1 MKPSLPLI
9 LLFVL
14 KSDNLEQFIKELFP
28 SFCSCARCLPALCMS
43 FLSLATQYIDLARP
57 VLQKRLKN
65 DQTSQRTFRI
75 FLVINIYLKGL
86 AVGTPMVIFFK
97 TMQEDD
103 RWADV
108 YDDDDNGD
116 DDDGMVIILMLVMM
130 MMILL
135 MVMIFHCCHHIHSDN
150 LDSDYNWWSV
160 LSHKADRRGGISFIG
175 SDHSD
180 EVSHCHRHH
189 HRHHVM

>member
-1 MKPSLPLI
+1 
-9 LLFVL
+9 
-14 KSDNLEQFIKELFP
+14 
-28 SFCSCARCLPALCMS
+28 MS

-108 YDDDDNGD
+108 YDDDDDGD
-116 DDDGMVIILMLVMM
+116 DDDGMA
-130 MMILL
+130 
-135 MVMIFHCCHHIHSDN
+135 
-150 LDSDYNWWSV
+150 SDYYDVDDDDDFIDGYDFSL
-160 LSHKADRRGGISFIG
+160 LS
-175 SDHSD
+175 
-180 EVSHCHRHH
+180 SHTQW
-189 HRHHVM
+189 

>member
-1 MKPSLPLI
+1 MATHKVGFDNVVKCQNLMKPSLPLI

-28 SFCSCARCLPALCMS
+28 FFRSCARCLPALCMS
-43 FLSLATQYIDLARP
+43 CLSLATQYIDLARP

-103 RWADV
+103 R
-108 YDDDDNGD
+108 
-116 DDDGMVIILMLVMM
+116 
-130 MMILL
+130 
-135 MVMIFHCCHHIHSDN
+135 
-150 LDSDYNWWSV
+150 
-160 LSHKADRRGGISFIG
+160 
-175 SDHSD
+175 
-180 EVSHCHRHH
+180 
-189 HRHHVM
+189 

>member
-1 MKPSLPLI
+1 
-9 LLFVL
+9 
-14 KSDNLEQFIKELFP
+14 
-28 SFCSCARCLPALCMS
+28 MS

-108 YDDDDNGD
+108 YDDDDDGDGDVD
-116 DDDGMVIILMLVMM
+116 DDDNDGDDFIDGYDFS
-130 MMILL
+130 LL
-135 MVMIFHCCHHIHSDN
+135 S
-150 LDSDYNWWSV
+150 
-160 LSHKADRRGGISFIG
+160 SHTQW
-175 SDHSD
+175 
-180 EVSHCHRHH
+180 
-189 HRHHVM
+189 

>member
-1 MKPSLPLI
+1 MYDIVARHKVGFDNVVKCQNLMKPSLPLI

-28 SFCSCARCLPALCMS
+28 FFRSCARCLPALCMS
-43 FLSLATQYIDLARP
+43 CLSLATQYIDLARP

-103 RWADV
+103 RWAVV
-108 YDDDDNGD
+108 YDDDDDGD
-116 DDDGMVIILMLVMM
+116 DNDDGVISWIIWVLKWVW
-130 MMILL
+130 LL
-135 MVMIFHCCHHIHSDN
+135 FNYSYWTQRKGDLCTKF
-150 LDSDYNWWSV
+150 L
-160 LSHKADRRGGISFIG
+160 
-175 SDHSD
+175 
-180 EVSHCHRHH
+180 
-189 HRHHVM
+189 